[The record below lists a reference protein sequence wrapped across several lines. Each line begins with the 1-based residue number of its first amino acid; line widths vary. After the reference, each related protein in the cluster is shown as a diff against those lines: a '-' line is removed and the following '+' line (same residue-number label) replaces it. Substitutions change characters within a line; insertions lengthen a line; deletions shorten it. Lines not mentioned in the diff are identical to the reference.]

1 MASLT
6 STGRPWGRRDR
17 TWPLLT
23 VQPHPGPSGDCPE
36 AQNPSLTEPDH
47 FLSPPCVSE
56 PPWKLVEKKKKR
68 HTPPRNFH
76 TTSPQGI
83 LMHYQV

>member
-17 TWPLLT
+17 TWPLLP

-56 PPWKLVEKKKKR
+56 PPWKLVEKKKR

-76 TTSPQGI
+76 STSPQGI